1 MIKLAIKD
9 RFTLPENSYILDRRS
24 IVLDN
29 GTFVTLVEE
38 LEGVTLVTL
47 ANGHMRKIVADSS
60 EAFENHHNMM
70 LFAFKAQIGLVEDLS
85 NLKLFNTDLDISAEI
100 SIMGKELFGAYS
112 MFGLTPRISG
122 VSAIGQIKNTYAIIF
137 SEPITSQNNRY
148 LAFLHIDFDKQTA
161 QWQQVISLNADDY
174 PMDRFGGFE
183 AEEIPKEPPIIGHVI
198 SMDNKLLAFAEGSDT
213 MSLNRYG
220 MDFYT
225 YGEIDSSGKLINR
238 LLEQK
243 GFKRDTKKHG
253 VRGVFSSSQQYLIL
267 TPVFKSDEWKGK
279 QKLFSIKDNN
289 LLDIELP
296 RGSKDFKVI
305 EHFNEE
311 FWLTNNR
318 NEILCCSLIRE

>member
-1 MIKLAIKD
+1 MIKLEIKE
-9 RFTLPENSYILDRRS
+9 RFSLPEKSYILDRRS
-24 IVLDN
+24 IILDN
-29 GTFVTLVEE
+29 GTFVTLAEE
-38 LEGVTLVTL
+38 LEGVALVTL
-47 ANGHMRKIVADSS
+47 DNGHMRKVIADSS
-60 EAFENHHNMM
+60 DALENHHNMM
-70 LFAFKAQIGLVEDLS
+70 LFAFKSQIGMVEDLS
-85 NLKLFNTDLDISAEI
+85 NLKLFNTDLNISAEI
-100 SIMGKELFGAYS
+100 TITGKELFSEYS

-122 VSAIGQIKNTYAIIF
+122 VSAIGQINNTYAIIF

-148 LAFLHIDFDKQTA
+148 LAFLHIDFSKQTA
-161 QWQQVISLNADDY
+161 HWQQIISLNADDY

-183 AEEIPKEPPIIGHVI
+183 AEEIPKEAPIIGHVI
-198 SMDNKLLAFAEGSDT
+198 STDNKLLAFAEGSDT

-253 VRGVFSSSQQYLIL
+253 VRGVFTSSLQYLIL

-279 QKLFSIKDNN
+279 QKLLSIQDNK

-296 RGSKDFKVI
+296 RGFKDFKVI
-305 EHFNEE
+305 EHFKEQY
-311 FWLTNNR
+311 WLTDNK
-318 NEILCCSLIRE
+318 NEILCCTEVAV